1 MHEPIWY
8 GWPVQLNVH
17 VPKDR
22 EDLLSELDRLARDLD
37 RTKSQ
42 LVLDAVERYL
52 DTLRQQVA
60 RDLDEDIP
68 VYDLGTI
75 EPFRR
80 GELYEEREDA
90 KLPR

>member
-1 MHEPIWY
+1 M
-8 GWPVQLNVH
+8 QLNVH

-22 EDLLSELDRLARDLD
+22 EELLEELARAAHDLD

-52 DTLRQQVA
+52 GDLKERLG

-68 VYDLGTI
+68 VYDLGPMT
-75 EPFRR
+75 PFSRA
-80 GELYEEREDA
+80 ELYQEREDHKFA
-90 KLPR
+90 S